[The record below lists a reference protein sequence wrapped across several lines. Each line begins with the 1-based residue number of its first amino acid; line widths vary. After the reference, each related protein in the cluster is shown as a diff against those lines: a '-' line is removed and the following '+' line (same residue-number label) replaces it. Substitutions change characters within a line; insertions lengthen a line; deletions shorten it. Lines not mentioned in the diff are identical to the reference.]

1 MKKILF
7 AAITAVALTA
17 CSGEKPN
24 PNAYTINGTVEGAD
38 GKPVYLMQQR
48 DTLAID
54 TVKGGTFT
62 FTGVAETPKYA
73 RIIITRQLSNSL
85 FIEPGVINCNINES
99 TVTGTHFNEEMN
111 AIIDKIQ
118 KIGEALEVEGA
129 NQDSLMGVYM
139 NIIEEAAQQ
148 NAGNVLGLEFFKTQA
163 MEMSKAQLDS
173 VMALYP
179 LYADDPELKD
189 LVAQK
194 VVQEKTSAG
203 NPYIDVVGVN
213 ADNGKEFKLSDV
225 VAKGKPV
232 IVDFWA
238 SWCGP
243 CRHEINEFLSNYA
256 KQYKNKVNFV
266 GIAVWENSIDDTKKA
281 MKELPI
287 SWPVL
292 YAGGRGDDSPTSD
305 YGINGIPQIMLIAPD
320 GTILARDIRGE
331 QIKEA
336 IDKALAKK

>member
-7 AAITAVALTA
+7 AAVAALALAA

-24 PNAYTINGTVEGAD
+24 PNAFTINGTVSDAD
-38 GKPVYLMQQR
+38 GMPVYLIAGQ
-48 DTLAID
+48 DTLGID
-54 TVKGGTFT
+54 TVKAGAFK
-62 FTGVAETPKYA
+62 FTGVAETPKSA
-73 RIIITRQLSNSL
+73 NVIITRKLSDGL
-85 FIEPGVINCNINES
+85 FLEPGVINHNINEHTAS
-99 TVTGTHFNEEMN
+99 GTPLNDEMN
-111 AIIDKIQ
+111 EVYAKIM
-118 KIGEALEVEGA
+118 KISDAVKEENA
-129 NQDSLMGVYM
+129 NQDSLFEVYN
-139 NIIEEAAQQ
+139 NIIAETAQKHAGDVMGLSFFQ
-148 NAGNVLGLEFFKTQA
+148 NQA
-163 MEMSKAQLDS
+163 QELTKAQIDS

-179 LYADDPELKD
+179 LYAEDPELKA
-189 LVAQK
+189 LCEMK
-194 VVQEKTSAG
+194 SIQEATGAG
-203 NPYIDVVGVN
+203 KPYVDVVGV
-213 ADNGKEFKLSDV
+213 DLNGKTFKLSDV

-243 CRHEINEFLSNYA
+243 CRHEINEYLSKYA
-256 KQYKNKVNFV
+256 KQYKNKVNFL
-266 GIAVWENSIDDTKKA
+266 GIAVWENSMDDTKKA

-292 YAGGRGDDSPTSD
+292 YAGGRGEDSPTSA
-305 YGINGIPQIMLIAPD
+305 YGINGIPHIMLIAPN

>member
-7 AAITAVALTA
+7 AAVAALALVA
-17 CSGEKPN
+17 CSGEKTN
-24 PNAYTINGTVEGAD
+24 PSAYTINGTVEGAD
-38 GKPVYLMQQR
+38 GKPVYLMQNR
-48 DTLAID
+48 DTLAVD
-54 TVKGGTFT
+54 TVKEGKFT
-62 FTGVAETPKYA
+62 FTGLAETPKSA
-73 RIIITRQLSNSL
+73 TIVITRQLADGL
-85 FIEPGVINCNINES
+85 FLEPGVINHNINEHKAS
-99 TVTGTHFNEEMN
+99 GTPLNDEMN
-111 AIIDKIQ
+111 GVYEKIMAIS
-118 KIGEALEVEGA
+118 EAFRVEGA
-129 NQDSLMGVYM
+129 NQDSLMEVYN
-139 NIIEEAAQQ
+139 NIVSETAEKH
-148 NAGNVLGLEFFKTQA
+148 AGDALGLSFFQTQA

-179 LYADDPELKD
+179 LYAEDPDLQE
-189 LVAQK
+189 LVATK
-194 VVQEKTSAG
+194 VVQEATAAG
-203 NPYIDVVGVN
+203 KPYVDVIGVD
-213 ADNGKEFKLSDV
+213 AVTGKEFKLSDV

-243 CRHEINEFLSNYA
+243 CRHEINEFLSKYA
-256 KQYKNKVNFV
+256 KQYKNKVNFL

-292 YAGGRGDDSPTSD
+292 YAGGRGEESPTTA
-305 YGINGIPQIMLIAPD
+305 YGINGIPHIMLVAPD

-336 IDKALAKK
+336 LDKALAK